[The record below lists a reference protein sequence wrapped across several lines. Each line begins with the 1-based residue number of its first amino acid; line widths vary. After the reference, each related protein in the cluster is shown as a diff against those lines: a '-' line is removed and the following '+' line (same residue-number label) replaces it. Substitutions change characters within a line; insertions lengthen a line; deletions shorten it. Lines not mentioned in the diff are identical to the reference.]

1 MTQLRRSGAFCVAL
15 ATCLLALSFAASP
28 SLAQSPSGAKEQ
40 ARAMVG
46 QWELATAE
54 RSKTC
59 VVTLSEEPVE
69 GGMRASLDP
78 SCAAV
83 LPFTAEIAG
92 WSIRGLDIVRL
103 QNAAG
108 DAVIDLT
115 PVESDIFEG
124 VRSGEGI
131 YLLQNL
137 EAARSLTR
145 SMDQMIGE
153 WAMMRSGSRRLCDM
167 TLTNTEASGENFK
180 AFVNAGCGA
189 ATGNFNPVMWRL
201 ERGEIILM
209 SAAGVTWH
217 FQADDNAQWRR
228 VPEEPDPLMLVRQ

>member
-1 MTQLRRSGAFCVAL
+1 MVARVNALRLVVA
-15 ATCLLALSFAASP
+15 AIVAAAVMQSSVQSRAQPSSETADLS
-28 SLAQSPSGAKEQ
+28 
-40 ARAMVG
+40 RAMVG

-59 VVTLSEEPVE
+59 VVILSEAPV
-69 GGMRASLDP
+69 GNGMRASIDP
-78 SCAAV
+78 ACAAV
-83 LPFTAEIAG
+83 LPFTAEIAA

-124 VRSGEGI
+124 VRSGEGV

-145 SMDQMIGE
+145 SMDHMIGE

-201 ERGEIILM
+201 ERGEIVLI
-209 SAAGVTWH
+209 SAAGTTWH